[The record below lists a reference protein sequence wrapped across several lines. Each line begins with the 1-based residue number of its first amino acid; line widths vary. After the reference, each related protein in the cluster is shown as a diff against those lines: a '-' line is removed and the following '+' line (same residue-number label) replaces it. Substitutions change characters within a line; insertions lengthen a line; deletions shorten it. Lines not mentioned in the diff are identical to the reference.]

1 MFPFCTD
8 VTVVVIVNV
17 SVRLLLTLLSAVTK
31 PDIPSNGGVRKFVV
45 SRSNLNKE
53 GGGLNPNNFKVTLGT
68 TRLSCILLVIPQRNI
83 D

>member
-53 GGGLNPNNFKVTLGT
+53 GGGIESKQFQ
-68 TRLSCILLVIPQRNI
+68 SYSRNDKTVLHLI
-83 D
+83 GNSTA